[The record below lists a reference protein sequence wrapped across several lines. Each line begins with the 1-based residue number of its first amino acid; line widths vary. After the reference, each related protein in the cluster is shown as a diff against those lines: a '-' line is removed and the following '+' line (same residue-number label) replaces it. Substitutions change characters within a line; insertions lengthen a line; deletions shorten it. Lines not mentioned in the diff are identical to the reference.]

1 MSAHQAIFP
10 VAVMAR
16 VLGVSESGF
25 HAWRF
30 ARPRRTR

>member
-16 VLGVSESGF
+16 VLGVSVSGF
-25 HAWRF
+25 HAWRPD
-30 ARPRRTR
+30 RM